1 MDFELHFIL
10 IVGACIMNFILFCIS
25 SIGFYMAIK
34 SQEWGYFLGCIYG
47 AIFLAVFLAWFVL
60 VNWLSAFIK

>member
-1 MDFELHFIL
+1 
-10 IVGACIMNFILFCIS
+10 
-25 SIGFYMAIK
+25 MAIE

-60 VNWLSAFIK
+60 VNWLSAFIN